1 MPSARTPKRWPYKAA
16 KPGRTTRVVKTND
29 HERGVHRREKPEP
42 VWRITPRQA
51 RIALAAA
58 SFTLVASAAW
68 WAYHSPYL
76 TVSNVQVAGASE
88 VPPGDILDAAEIKG
102 DSIFTLDLG
111 AAEAR
116 IEAIPKIF
124 DATVEKHGWTSITIT
139 VEERTPW
146 GSWQIN
152 GENVP
157 IDIDGFVLDG
167 PAAPDGSPVILE
179 VDPQRVLNKGDR
191 IDPGAVQLA
200 ARLVDEA
207 ETAFGR
213 RVLVLAYRESSG
225 LTVALSSTDINGKPI
240 WVTFGDS
247 RDYDYKIA
255 SLYVLLEQAKERDLA
270 LNAVDLR
277 FGDRLSFN

>member
-16 KPGRTTRVVKTND
+16 KPGRTTRVVKAKEP
-29 HERGVHRREKPEP
+29 ERGVHRRQEPAP
-42 VWRITPRQA
+42 VWRITPKQA
-51 RIALAAA
+51 RIALLGATVALA
-58 SFTLVASAAW
+58 ASAAW

-88 VPPGDILDAAEIKG
+88 VPPRDIMDAAAIKG
-102 DSIFTLDLG
+102 DSVFTLDLA

-116 IEAIPKIF
+116 IEAIPKVF
-124 DATVEKHGWTSITIT
+124 DATIVKHGWTSVTIT

-152 GENVP
+152 GVNVP
-157 IDIDGFVLDG
+157 IDIDGYVLDG
-167 PAAPDGSPVILE
+167 PPAPEGSPVILE

-213 RVLVLAYRESSG
+213 RVLVLAYRASSG
-225 LTVALSSTDINGKPI
+225 LTVALSSPDINGKPI

-255 SLYVLLEQAKERDLA
+255 SLYVLLEQAKEMDLA

>member
-1 MPSARTPKRWPYKAA
+1 VKA
-16 KPGRTTRVVKTND
+16 ND
-29 HERGVHRREKPEP
+29 TERGVRRRETPEP
-42 VWRITPRQA
+42 VWRVTPMQA
-51 RIALAAA
+51 RVAFFGATFA
-58 SFTLVASAAW
+58 LVASAAW

-76 TVSNVQVAGASE
+76 TVSNVEVAGANE
-88 VPPGDILDAAEIKG
+88 VPAQDIAQAAGIKG
-102 DSIFTLDLG
+102 DSIFSLDLA

-116 IEAIPKIF
+116 VEEIPKVF
-124 DATVEKHGWTSITIT
+124 DATVEKHGWTSVTIT
-139 VEERTPW
+139 VEERSAW
-146 GSWQIN
+146 GSWQID
-152 GENVP
+152 GVRVP
-157 IDIDGFVLDG
+157 IDIDGYVLDG
-167 PAAPDGSPVILE
+167 PPAPDGSPVILE
-179 VDPQRVLNKGDR
+179 VDPERVLNKGDR

-213 RVLVLAYRESSG
+213 RVLVLAYRQESG
-225 LTVALSSTDINGKPI
+225 LTVALSSPDIDGKPV

-270 LNAVDLR
+270 LGAVDLR